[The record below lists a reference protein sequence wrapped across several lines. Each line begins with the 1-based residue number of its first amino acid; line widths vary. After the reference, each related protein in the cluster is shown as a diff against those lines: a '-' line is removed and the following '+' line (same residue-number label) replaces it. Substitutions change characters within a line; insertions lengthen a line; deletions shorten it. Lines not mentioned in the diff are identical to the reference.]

1 MRRASTC
8 ALLAF
13 TACTSAA
20 DPGPAPTLA
29 VSSERPATSD
39 SAPEVRDD
47 TVVAKRDPCA
57 GTQMKCL
64 TFDDPMSAFDHVLAR
79 KPLVLALGETHA
91 QKGSE
96 GITSTTK
103 RFTEAFLPRLKDK
116 ASSLVLEL
124 WVADGSCGKKKE
136 ATVKKQQAEVTKS
149 QNQDNQNEFVTLGQ
163 RSRELGVVPFVLR
176 PTCDEYDAI
185 QKAGDDAVFEMLKMI
200 TRHMREKAEKLLV
213 ETEKASPGKMVVTY
227 GGAMHNDLAPREG
240 REEWSYAAALVK
252 ASKER
257 YVELDL
263 IVPEFVGATESWKA
277 MPWFAVFEKI
287 DEPEKAVLVEVAP
300 NSYALFFPRQSP

>member
-1 MRRASTC
+1 MRACVT
-8 ALLAF
+8 ALLAL
-13 TACTSAA
+13 TACSSATEPPPVPTAAANTVERPVPAPSASEIASAA
-20 DPGPAPTLA
+20 P
-29 VSSERPATSD
+29 ER
-39 SAPEVRDD
+39 
-47 TVVAKRDPCA
+47 RDPCA
-57 GTQMKCL
+57 GTTMKCVA
-64 TFDDPMSAFDHVLAR
+64 FDDAKLAFDSIVAK

-96 GITSTTK
+96 NVTSTTK
-103 RFTEAFLPRLKDK
+103 HFTDGFLPLLKDK

-149 QNQDNQNEFVTLGQ
+149 QSSENQNEFVALGQ
-163 RSRELGVVPFVLR
+163 KSRELGVIPFVLK

-200 TRHMREKAEKLLV
+200 TRHMRDKTEKLLV
-213 ETEKASPGKMVVTY
+213 ETEKKSPGKMVVTY

-240 REEWSYAAALVK
+240 RQEWSYAAALVK

-277 MPWFAVFEKI
+277 MPWYPVFEKLE
-287 DEPEKAVLVEVAP
+287 DPKKAWLVEVAP
-300 NSYALFFPRQSP
+300 SSYALIFPRQAP